1 MPGQI
6 ALAILQHGLGPTVTE
21 SFSET
26 PDLDALDFTPDL
38 RQKRRRHGSDAGFSS
53 WSTDIFPTA
62 KAVTIRNL
70 FGEPTQPDQVLQ
82 DLDRQHSHTASLQD
96 TCDALDAILSWEGNP
111 EYFSEIERLGSS
123 LCNLWLSRDGQNGR
137 NLVGSSSQPIL
148 RQSSTSN

>member
-53 WSTDIFPTA
+53 WSPGIFLTA
-62 KAVTIRNL
+62 KTVMLRNL
-70 FGEPTQPDQVLQ
+70 FGEPTQPDLVMQY
-82 DLDRQHSHTASLQD
+82 LDAQHSHSASLQN
-96 TCDALDAILSWEGNP
+96 TCDALDAILSWERNS
-111 EYFSEIERLGSS
+111 EYFSEIERLSSS
-123 LCNLWLSRDGQNGR
+123 LCDMWLSRDGQSGR
-137 NLVGSSSQPIL
+137 NLVSSSSQPSL
-148 RQSSTSN
+148 FKSSTSS